1 MRAGDPLE
9 LSPRPPLSL
18 WQQSLVMAAGVGWT
32 KLLFINDLVLAR
44 LEWFDF
50 FFDIEAATA
59 ALLLEIKA

>member
-1 MRAGDPLE
+1 
-9 LSPRPPLSL
+9 
-18 WQQSLVMAAGVGWT
+18 MAAGGLAWT